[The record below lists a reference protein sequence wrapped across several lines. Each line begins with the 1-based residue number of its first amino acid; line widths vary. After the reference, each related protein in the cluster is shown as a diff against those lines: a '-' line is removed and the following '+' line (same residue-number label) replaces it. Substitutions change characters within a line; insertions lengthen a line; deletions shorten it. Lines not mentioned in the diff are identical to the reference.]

1 MNEDEIE
8 EIRKRKIEQLQEEAA
23 MEKMM
28 EEDIESQKQAV
39 LRQILEP
46 AAKERLARIKIA
58 RPQIGEQIE
67 NQLIS
72 LAQSGRMNGK
82 ISDEDFR
89 RLLTRILPK
98 KKEIKIRRK

>member
-1 MNEDEIE
+1 MNEDLE

-39 LRQILEP
+39 LRQVLDP

-98 KKEIKIRRK
+98 KREIKIRRK

>member
-8 EIRKRKIEQLQEEAA
+8 EIRRRKIEQLQEEAA

-98 KKEIKIRRK
+98 KREIKIRRK

>member
-8 EIRKRKIEQLQEEAA
+8 EIRRRKIEQLQEEAA

-39 LRQILEP
+39 LRQVLEP

-98 KKEIKIRRK
+98 KREIKIRRK

>member
-46 AAKERLARIKIA
+46 VAKERLARIKIA

-98 KKEIKIRRK
+98 KREIKIRRK

>member
-46 AAKERLARIKIA
+46 AAKERLTRIKIA

-98 KKEIKIRRK
+98 KREIKIRRK